1 MPRRESLAPIELKQ
15 SQAVPRRQSLVPK
28 AVKKT
33 PVVRQSGNSADSPVR
48 APVRAVASS
57 AAITTPTRPAADV
70 EPPAEIRCIV
80 DKTAQFVAQNGLEF
94 EQKILSNEKRNPKF
108 NFLKSKDAYHS
119 YYQRRI
125 LEFIDQGPSPQ
136 VEIDQVVDTH
146 VVGKCCEERLL
157 LVRDIRRSS
166 PFNFQ
171 EDLAAARGEY
181 VTRIARSILCA

>member
-146 VVGKCCEERLL
+146 VVGE
-157 LVRDIRRSS
+157 
-166 PFNFQ
+166 
-171 EDLAAARGEY
+171 
-181 VTRIARSILCA
+181 